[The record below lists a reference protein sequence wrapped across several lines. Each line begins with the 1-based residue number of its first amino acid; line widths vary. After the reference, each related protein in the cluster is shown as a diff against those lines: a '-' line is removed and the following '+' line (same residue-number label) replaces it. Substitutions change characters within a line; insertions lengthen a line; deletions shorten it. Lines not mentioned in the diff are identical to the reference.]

1 MAERLEFR
9 EKLAG
14 ILALCAS
21 QNNITDKTT
30 VEEYFAEDNLSK
42 EQMEL
47 VFDYLLSQK
56 VIVKGYVKAGGSIKN
71 AENTERTQS
80 VGEGKKAHPRDDQKV
95 LPRQTWYKRGGTVR
109 GVQGA
114 HGVRAL
120 PPRKVSF

>member
-56 VIVKGYVKAGGSIKN
+56 VIVKGYVKAFLQKMQPSHPVLLLSPDN
-71 AENTERTQS
+71 APPHQIPAVPAS
-80 VGEGKKAHPRDDQKV
+80 QAV
-95 LPRQTWYKRGGTVR
+95 LFWNCGNPHFLHVPG
-109 GVQGA
+109 
-114 HGVRAL
+114 
-120 PPRKVSF
+120 